1 MQSATNLKLLTN
13 PSVTFAK
20 PALDRIR
27 LAEKY
32 GLAKFPVCIAKTQFS
47 FSADAKQYGAVKGFN
62 LQIRDI
68 VLNAGAE
75 MVVAIAGDI
84 IRMPGLP
91 KDPQA
96 NHIDFVDGEIV
107 VSVVD
112 EEAIKNQVIAN
123 MEKIANDCIHCEYFC
138 ETCGR
143 CSIPD
148 DDVDEVPCRCKGCP
162 DLCKEK
168 GVCMRGE
175 DI

>member
-1 MQSATNLKLLTN
+1 MGIVVIGT
-13 PSVTFAK
+13 VFV
-20 PALDRIR
+20 DI
-27 LAEKY
+27 
-32 GLAKFPVCIAKTQFS
+32 
-47 FSADAKQYGAVKGFN
+47 KGFPESVYIQN
-62 LQIRDI
+62 GRNVGRIEYVHGGVSR
-68 VLNAGAE
+68 N
-75 MVVAIAGDI
+75 VVED
-84 IRMPGLP
+84 
-91 KDPQA
+91 
-96 NHIDFVDGEIV
+96 
-107 VSVVD
+107 
-112 EEAIKNQVIAN
+112 IAN

>member
-1 MQSATNLKLLTN
+1 MKSKLTYRI
-13 PSVTFAK
+13 K
-20 PALDRIR
+20 PTADMRQFHGIN
-27 LAEKY
+27 E
-32 GLAKFPVCIAKTQFS
+32 KTQFET
-47 FSADAKQYGAVKGFN
+47 
-62 LQIRDI
+62 R
-68 VLNAGAE
+68 
-75 MVVAIAGDI
+75 
-84 IRMPGLP
+84 
-91 KDPQA
+91 
-96 NHIDFVDGEIV
+96 FVDDEIV

-112 EEAIKNQVIAN
+112 EEAIKNQVITN
-123 MEKIANDCIHCEYFC
+123 MEKIANDCLNCTYFC